1 MDNKVAIFS
10 DLHLGIH
17 QNSKLWHKIADE
29 WSDWFISE
37 LKSKNITKI
46 LFLGDY
52 FHSRSDISVNT
63 LHVASNI
70 TDKFKDFELK
80 MLVGNHCSFYKD
92 KAEVHSLSVFKG
104 YPNIEI
110 VDKPKMFH
118 FGDKDVFFAPWGT
131 ELHEITNCDVL
142 MGHFEI
148 ETFKYNPHR
157 VCEKGLSPSELS
169 KKASLI
175 FSGHFHLRSEREYKN
190 SKIIYVG
197 NPFEMYFDDVEG
209 SKGYYILDF
218 DTLKYEFF
226 ENTVSPRHKII
237 KLSEYDDSKETIKN
251 NIVRVVVDKKLEDQ
265 DLDTYS
271 TNIQSMVPLEFSFD
285 HSINF
290 DPIIQ
295 DAGEEYDLSGVDME
309 KAITE
314 FVNMLEI
321 DNKQDVIKYATGLYK
336 SL

>member
-1 MDNKVAIFS
+1 MEKKVAIFS

-17 QNSKLWHKIADE
+17 QNSSLWHKIADE
-29 WSDWFISE
+29 WSDWFIGE
-37 LKSKNITKI
+37 LKKKEIERI
-46 LFLGDY
+46 FFLGDY

-63 LHVASNI
+63 LHAASDI
-70 TDKFKDFELK
+70 TDKFKDFEMK

-92 KAEVHSLSVFKG
+92 KAEIHSLSVFRG

-131 ELHEITNCDVL
+131 TLNEITNCDFL

-157 VCEKGLSPSELS
+157 VCEKGMSPSELC
-169 KKASLI
+169 KKSPLV
-175 FSGHFHLRSEREYKN
+175 FSGHFHLRSEREYKD

-197 NPFEMYFDDVEG
+197 NPFEMYFDDMEA
-209 SKGYYILDF
+209 SKGYYILDL
-218 DTLKYEFF
+218 DSSTYEFF
-226 ENTVSPRHKII
+226 ENTVSPKHKII
-237 KLSEYDDSKETIKN
+237 KLSEYDQEKNDIKD
-251 NIVRVVVDKKLEDQ
+251 NIVKIVVDQNVDDKDLE
-265 DLDTYS
+265 TYNA
-271 TNIQSMVPLEFSFD
+271 NIQNMSPIQFAFD

-290 DPIIQ
+290 NPIIE
-295 DAGEEYDLSGVDME
+295 DAGEECDLSGVDME

-321 DNKQDVIKYATGLYK
+321 DNREEVIKYATGLYK